1 MGDNILA
8 INCGSSTLKFQ
19 LIETNGEITT
29 LGQERRLTS
38 GIVDKIC
45 GAAIIKFTSENGERL
60 TENAEVGDHGEAT
73 HRMLDWLNS
82 LSSLKTAGLRGVG
95 HRVVHGGNLF
105 TEPTLIN
112 DEVIEAIEALSYLAP
127 LHNRPSLMAIRA
139 ARESLGRTV
148 PMVAVFDTAFH
159 HTLPEHASRYAIP
172 QELTLKHHIRRYG
185 FHGLAHQYMT
195 ERYAAITS
203 KPLGQTKLITLQ
215 LGNGCSATAVKGGR
229 SVDTSMGF
237 TPLEGLVMGTRSGDI
252 DPSLPGFLARSE
264 NVDIE
269 EVESWLNTRSG
280 LLGISGR
287 SRDMRELLEAERQ
300 GDSSAALAVEIFCYR
315 VRKYIGGYLAALG
328 GADAIVLGG
337 GIGENSPEVRAR
349 ICDGMEWFGLTLDQ
363 ERNAATIGSEERIS
377 VNNSRVHVYVI
388 PVDEESII
396 ARDTVRCLYKHL
408 QK

>member
-29 LGQERRLTS
+29 LGQERRLAS

-60 TENAEVGDHGEAT
+60 TENAEVDDHGEAT

-82 LSSLKTAGLRGVG
+82 LSSLKTAGLRAVG

-172 QELTLKHHIRRYG
+172 QELTLKHRIRRYG

-195 ERYAAITS
+195 ERYTAITS
-203 KPLGQTKLITLQ
+203 KPIDQTKLVTLQ
-215 LGNGCSATAVKGGR
+215 LGNGCSVTAVNGGR

-300 GDSSAALAVEIFCYR
+300 GDSSAALAVEMFCYR

>member
-29 LGQERRLTS
+29 LGQERRLAS

-60 TENAEVGDHGEAT
+60 TENAEVDDHGEAT

-82 LSSLKTAGLRGVG
+82 LSSLKTAGLRAVG

-172 QELTLKHHIRRYG
+172 QELTLKHRIRRYG

-195 ERYAAITS
+195 ERYTAITS
-203 KPLGQTKLITLQ
+203 KPIDQTKLVTLQ
-215 LGNGCSATAVKGGR
+215 LGNGCSVTAVNGGR

-300 GDSSAALAVEIFCYR
+300 GDSSAALAVEMFCYR

-349 ICDGMEWFGLTLDQ
+349 ICGGMEWFGLTLDQ

>member
-29 LGQERRLTS
+29 LGQERRLAS

-60 TENAEVGDHGEAT
+60 TENAEVDDHGEAT

-82 LSSLKTAGLRGVG
+82 LSSLKTAGLRAVG

-112 DEVIEAIEALSYLAP
+112 DEVIETIEALSYLAP

-139 ARESLGRTV
+139 ARESLVPAV
-148 PMVAVFDTAFH
+148 PMVAIFDTSFH
-159 HTLPEHASRYAIP
+159 NTLPEQAYQYAIP
-172 QELTLKHHIRRYG
+172 KELALKHRIRRYG

-195 ERYAAITS
+195 ERYTAITS
-203 KPLGQTKLITLQ
+203 KPIDQTKLVTLQ
-215 LGNGCSATAVKGGR
+215 LGNGCSVTAVNGGR

-300 GDSSAALAVEIFCYR
+300 GDSSAALAVEMFCYR